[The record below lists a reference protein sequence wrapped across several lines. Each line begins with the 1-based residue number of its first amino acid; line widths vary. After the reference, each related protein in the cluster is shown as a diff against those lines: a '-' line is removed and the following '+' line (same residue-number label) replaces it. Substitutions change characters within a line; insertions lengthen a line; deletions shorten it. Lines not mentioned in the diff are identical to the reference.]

1 MIKVYYIDT
10 NLIFFTIGN
19 LVLYGFMALFS
30 AVVFDMRLERRRGD
44 GVAVS
49 PVPSLRDE
57 NGPMRSVIWSNVGA

>member
-44 GVAVS
+44 GVAV
-49 PVPSLRDE
+49 
-57 NGPMRSVIWSNVGA
+57 